1 VATGE
6 LNVKSLLAIDPGLAE
21 GVVDGVETTDPAFG
35 LPARWIAP
43 DTRDEAELLGY
54 NVVEPVA
61 VLATHLTEVI
71 NSHAAELMGRQETQ
85 HLLDEFKTTHP
96 TVVEELVPDVIPVGR
111 LQRVLQNLLAERV
124 PVRDFR
130 TLLETLAEYSDI
142 KDVVVLTEYARTA
155 LRRSICNNL
164 LKESPDEGIAVLTI
178 SSEVEQLIK
187 DAAITTPAGL
197 AVAMAPDL
205 AARLLQQISGLIANG
220 QQPVVLTAPN
230 VRLALRKLVAANFPS
245 LHLLS
250 YNEIIPEL
258 EVSAVG
264 VIRMENEDQEIRGE
278 EYATSAAP
286 GP

>member
-1 VATGE
+1 
-6 LNVKSLLAIDPGLAE
+6 
-21 GVVDGVETTDPAFG
+21 
-35 LPARWIAP
+35 
-43 DTRDEAELLGY
+43 
-54 NVVEPVA
+54 
-61 VLATHLTEVI
+61 
-71 NSHAAELMGRQETQ
+71 M
-85 HLLDEFKTTHP
+85 
-96 TVVEELVPDVIPVGR
+96 
-111 LQRVLQNLLAERV
+111 
-124 PVRDFR
+124 
-130 TLLETLAEYSDI
+130 
-142 KDVVVLTEYARTA
+142 TEYARTA

-178 SSEVEQLIK
+178 FSEVEQLIK

-264 VIRMENEDQEIRGE
+264 VIRMENLVR
-278 EYATSAAP
+278 ARLLLP
-286 GP
+286 GRD